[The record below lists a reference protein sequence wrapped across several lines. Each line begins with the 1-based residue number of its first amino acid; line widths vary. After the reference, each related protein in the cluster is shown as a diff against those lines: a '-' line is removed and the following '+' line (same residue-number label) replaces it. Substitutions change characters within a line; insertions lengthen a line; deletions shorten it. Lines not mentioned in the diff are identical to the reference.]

1 MHRQTPL
8 PAHVPLVV
16 ATRGEAPESV
26 HYGSVAVADTAG
38 RLLWSVG
45 DSDFPVF
52 TRSTLKPFQALPF
65 VRGGGPAHFG
75 YSPQQVA
82 LLCASHSGEPRHLAA
97 VADMLARAGC
107 SAAQLQC
114 GCHVPLFF
122 AATGQSPPAD
132 LVASPL
138 HHNCSG
144 KHAGFL
150 AWCRQHGAPLEHYLD
165 PQHPLQQA
173 IRRSV
178 ARLAGCAEADM
189 PIGVDGCGAPNYALP
204 LARLAGLYARLAA
217 PPSGDDEEGAALA
230 ALHAAMATHPA
241 MVSGENRD
249 DLILADGVPCVAK
262 AGAEGMQA
270 LAISTAGLGI
280 AFKVADGGARAMRVV
295 TAAVLA
301 QLGLLPTAREDAL
314 GSWRQA
320 EIRNQAGRL
329 TGELRPV
336 FELRRH

>member
-1 MHRQTPL
+1 MQGQMPL
-8 PAHVPLVV
+8 PSHVPLVV
-16 ATRGEAPESV
+16 VTRGDAPESI
-26 HYGSVAVADTAG
+26 HYGSVAVADSAG
-38 RLLWSVG
+38 RLLWSAG

-65 VRGGGPAHFG
+65 VASGGPAHFG
-75 YSPQQVA
+75 YLPQQVA
-82 LLCASHSGEPRHLAA
+82 LLCASHSGEPRHVEA

-107 SAAQLQC
+107 SADQLQC

-122 AATGQSPPAD
+122 AATGQTPPAD

-150 AWCRQHGAPLEHYLD
+150 AWCRQHGAPLESYLD

-173 IRRSV
+173 IRRGV
-178 ARLAGCAEADM
+178 AHLAGCAEDDM
-189 PIGVDGCGAPNYALP
+189 PFGVDGCGAPNYALP

-217 PPSGDDEEGAALA
+217 PSSVDDEYGAALA
-230 ALHAAMATHPA
+230 EVHAAMASHPA

-249 DLILADGVPCVAK
+249 DLILAGGVPCVAK
-262 AGAEGMQA
+262 AGAEGVQA
-270 LAISTAGLGI
+270 LAIASAGLGI
-280 AFKVADGGARAMRVV
+280 AFKVADGGTRAMRVV
-295 TAAVLA
+295 TAAVLT
-301 QLGLLPTAREDAL
+301 QLGLLPA
-314 GSWRQA
+314 GSEEPLRAWRQPQL
-320 EIRNQAGRL
+320 RNDAGHL

-336 FELRRH
+336 FELRPR